1 MAKVK
6 EFYFEAAELAFKS
19 ENASPAK
26 RPEALANWQT
36 FLKDVET
43 EIGNLG
49 VIMAVDIYDQIADRA
64 GDIWEDF
71 IAGHTIDELKNVYAK
86 ELN

>member
-6 EFYFEAAELAFKS
+6 EFYFEAAELAFKV
-19 ENASPAK
+19 ENSPPAK

-36 FLKDVET
+36 FLNTVEE
-43 EIGNLG
+43 EIGKVG
-49 VIMAVDIYDQIADRA
+49 VIMAVDIFDQIADQS

-71 IAGHTIDELKNVYAK
+71 IADFTIDELKAIYKK